1 MYHSGGSLEGQKL
14 EFNVEGRVLT
24 HGVSQ
29 ANKNS
34 ISSWAGYDYAK
45 DLAAF
50 CPYLTYLSEAK
61 FYINVLFFSVED
73 ISNQDNF
80 ETELLILL
88 TSLIQIYSKTGNK
101 RSKKFV
107 KCESLMR
114 KGVRASLKL

>member
-1 MYHSGGSLEGQKL
+1 MCHSGGSLEGQKL

-50 CPYLTYLSEAK
+50 FPYLTDLSEAK

-73 ISNQDNF
+73 ISNQNNF
-80 ETELLILL
+80 ETELLIML
-88 TSLIQIYSKTGNK
+88 TSLIQIYSKTRNK